1 MTSEEINKLKELKQL
16 LDAGILTQEE
26 VQVEKAKILG
36 NGTEE
41 AAAAESEAPEV
52 VQETTPKT
60 FPDSVPEK
68 QNPEQAGK
76 MEGTVGQNGTAK
88 ENGGYTIWIAGGI
101 VLFVILLL
109 IMVISSNHSNSSS
122 DYSGYLYPDS
132 EEVPVDSI
140 CVEDND
146 VAEYETD
153 GSTATDDDEFAYDPW
168 VGTVLLKGGVYRR
181 CDTCVSLSLR
191 KTAKGMYEGSLQ
203 VMLGYEMDET
213 KFDPSFGMLTGTV
226 RAKADGDV
234 LTVVLDSYT
243 TKAGDSGDDFT
254 SLSLNGQVLRITNN
268 GGSYTATAVGDME
281 HCFDGGD
288 IHVSK

>member
-1 MTSEEINKLKELKQL
+1 MTSEEINKLKELKRL

-26 VQVEKAKILG
+26 VMAEKARILG
-36 NGTEE
+36 SEP
-41 AAAAESEAPEV
+41 AKIDAAENEAQEV
-52 VQETTPKT
+52 VQEITPKA
-60 FPDSVPEK
+60 D
-68 QNPEQAGK
+68 G
-76 MEGTVGQNGTAK
+76 GTAK
-88 ENGGYTIWIAGGI
+88 EDGGNSKMMIACGIGLLVVVLVGI
-101 VLFVILLL
+101 VIG
-109 IMVISSNHSNSSS
+109 MRSSS
-122 DYSGYLYPDS
+122 TQVSSGS
-132 EEVPVDSI
+132 EYGEYIAPVDSDAT
-140 CVEDND
+140 VYAEDND
-146 VAEYETD
+146 VAEYETAETD
-153 GSTATDDDEFAYDPW
+153 EITATDDDEFAYDPW
-168 VGTVLLKGGVYRR
+168 VGTFWLKGGVYRR

-203 VMLGYEMDET
+203 VMLGSEMDET
-213 KFDPSFGMLTGTV
+213 KFDPYFGMLTGTV

-281 HCFDGGD
+281 HCFDGGG

>member
-1 MTSEEINKLKELKQL
+1 MTSEEINKLKELKRL
-16 LDAGILTQEE
+16 LDAGILTPEE
-26 VQVEKAKILG
+26 VQAEKARILG
-36 NGTEE
+36 NEPAE
-41 AAAAESEAPEV
+41 AVAAENEAPKV
-52 VQETTPKT
+52 AQETKPKA
-60 FPDSVPEK
+60 D
-68 QNPEQAGK
+68 G
-76 MEGTVGQNGTAK
+76 GTAEEDGGNSK
-88 ENGGYTIWIAGGI
+88 MMIACGIGLLVVVLVGIVIGMRSSSTQVSSGSEYGGYIA
-101 VLFVILLL
+101 
-109 IMVISSNHSNSSS
+109 
-122 DYSGYLYPDS
+122 
-132 EEVPVDSI
+132 PVDSDAT
-140 CVEDND
+140 VYTDDND
-146 VAEYETD
+146 VAEYETAETD

-268 GGSYTATAVGDME
+268 GGNYTATAVGDME
-281 HCFDGGD
+281 YCFGGGD
-288 IHVSK
+288 IYVSK

>member
-1 MTSEEINKLKELKQL
+1 MTSEEIDKLKELKRL

-26 VQVEKAKILG
+26 VQAEKAKILG
-36 NGTEE
+36 NEPAE
-41 AAAAESEAPEV
+41 AAAAENEAPEV
-52 VQETTPKT
+52 AQETKPKA
-60 FPDSVPEK
+60 D
-68 QNPEQAGK
+68 G
-76 MEGTVGQNGTAK
+76 GTAK
-88 ENGGYTIWIAGGI
+88 EDGGNSKMMIACGIGLLVVVLVGIVIGMRSSSTQVSSGSEYGGYIA
-101 VLFVILLL
+101 
-109 IMVISSNHSNSSS
+109 
-122 DYSGYLYPDS
+122 
-132 EEVPVDSI
+132 PVDSDAT
-140 CVEDND
+140 VYTDDND
-146 VAEYETD
+146 VAEYETAETD

-168 VGTVLLKGGVYRR
+168 VGSLLLKGCVYRR
-181 CDTCVSLSLR
+181 CDTRAWLDLR

-203 VMLGYEMDET
+203 VALGDEFDET
-213 KFDPSFGMLTGTV
+213 KFDPDKGLLTGTV